1 MKNAKYLMYLMSQN
15 GGPTSYPED
24 TKYFASEQELR
35 EYEVFCKMKGWI
47 YETYELFDVKDKNNL
62 FPETLYG

>member
-1 MKNAKYLMYLMSQN
+1 MENAKYLMYLMSQN

-35 EYEVFCKMKGWI
+35 EYEVFCR
-47 YETYELFDVKDKNNL
+47 
-62 FPETLYG
+62 